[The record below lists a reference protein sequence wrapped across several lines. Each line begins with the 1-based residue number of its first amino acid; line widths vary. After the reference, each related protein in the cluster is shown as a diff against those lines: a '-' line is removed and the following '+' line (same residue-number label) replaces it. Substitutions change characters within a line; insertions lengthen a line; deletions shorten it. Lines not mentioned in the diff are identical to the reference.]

1 MSEKATASAKKT
13 AGKSTT
19 SAEASASSSDS
30 GSSSSDSGSSS
41 SDSGSTSSDSG
52 STSTDGGSTSTDG
65 GATSG
70 STSSG
75 SKGGAP
81 SRAISYFSSVS
92 TDDYRDGWDNVFNN
106 KKKPRRAP
114 PRTRRAAA
122 PATLELEISDLDAV
136 LRAQLEDAFRR
147 QAKTRRI
154 DYDKRAKSWRLL
166 CELDG

>member
-1 MSEKATASAKKT
+1 MSEKAPTSPKKT
-13 AGKSTT
+13 AAKSTT
-19 SAEASASSSDS
+19 SSEPSA
-30 GSSSSDSGSSS
+30 SS

-52 STSTDGGSTSTDG
+52 STSSDG

-114 PRTRRAAA
+114 PKTRRAAA
-122 PATLELEISDLDAV
+122 PATLELEISDLDAA

-147 QAKTRRI
+147 QAKARRI
-154 DYDKRAKSWRLL
+154 NYDKRAKSWRLL

>member
-1 MSEKATASAKKT
+1 MSEKAPTSPKKT
-13 AGKSTT
+13 AAKSTT
-19 SAEASASSSDS
+19 SSEPSA
-30 GSSSSDSGSSS
+30 SS
-41 SDSGSTSSDSG
+41 SDSGSTSS
-52 STSTDGGSTSTDG
+52 DG

-114 PRTRRAAA
+114 PKTRRAAA
-122 PATLELEISDLDAV
+122 PATLELEISDLDAA

-147 QAKTRRI
+147 QAKARRI
-154 DYDKRAKSWRLL
+154 NYDKRAKSWRLL